1 MWHIHQGFYGLSG
14 LEKINSI
21 AYLEVKLLAEN
32 PCQGWKIEYF
42 PKVEDHL
49 IKKRGNISIR
59 CLVYSQRLHCWLVA
73 ERFLVWK
80 PKNGGVLGPKAA
92 ILGPE
97 YHKIDTCIIK
107 HNSLVL
113 IK

>member
-1 MWHIHQGFYGLSG
+1 MWHTRQGIYGLWG
-14 LEKINSI
+14 PEKIDSI

-49 IKKRGNISIR
+49 IQKRGNISIR

-73 ERFLVWK
+73 ERFLVCQ
-80 PKNGGVLGPKAA
+80 PKNGGVLGPKTA
-92 ILGPE
+92 PE
-97 YHKIDTCIIK
+97 YHKISTCIIR
-107 HNSLVL
+107 HN
-113 IK
+113 